1 MSNTFERISII
12 YVVVYK
18 MDKLFDKKIF
28 PNFGQFEFWINKM
41 TIPWHMRQK
50 TNKDYINKIK
60 IYESMTENGN
70 LRLLSTWIFNDGQ
83 LKYQENE

>member
-41 TIPWHMRQK
+41 IIPWHLRQK
-50 TNKDYINKIK
+50 TDKDYINKIK

-70 LRLLSTWIFNDGQ
+70 LKLLSTWIFKEGQ
-83 LKYQENE
+83 LEYKE